1 MIMKKII
8 SGLLGFIGGSILT
21 FSIIF
26 GKVWIGIIAIILL
39 FIISKIIYKK
49 DDKKVLKNFLKFC
62 IIEI

>member
-1 MIMKKII
+1 MGTDSSSAFFLMIMKKFI

-39 FIISKIIYKK
+39 FIISQMFIIKK
-49 DDKKVLKNFLKFC
+49 
-62 IIEI
+62 